1 MPAHTTAFTR
11 LHCALAGQLFH
22 GQPGVGAGGGE
33 DAVALEERA
42 KLAHGLT
49 TRSWATRWFDLPAAV
64 APAAL
69 RQAGAR

>member
-1 MPAHTTAFTR
+1 MPARTTAFTR

-42 KLAHGLT
+42 KLGHDFLRRVWWMIG
-49 TRSWATRWFDLPAAV
+49 PAVTAGS
-64 APAAL
+64 L
-69 RQAGAR
+69 RRGAEARG